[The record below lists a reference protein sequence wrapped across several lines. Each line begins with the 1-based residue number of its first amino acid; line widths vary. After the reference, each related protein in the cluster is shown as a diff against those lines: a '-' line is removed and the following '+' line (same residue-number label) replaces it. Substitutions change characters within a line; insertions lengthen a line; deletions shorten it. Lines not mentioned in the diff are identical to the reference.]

1 MSQLAS
7 RYQQVL
13 ARVAGACLASGRA
26 ATDVELVAITKNHPA
41 EVVAEL
47 VDLGHRQF
55 GENRDQE
62 ASPKSARL
70 AELRPDANSTWHFVG
85 QLQSNKV
92 KSVLKYARVIH
103 SIDRLS
109 LVSELNKQLPK
120 FDGSYSGFI
129 ELNLTSDEGRGG
141 VLPENL
147 TALAESVLAL
157 PNFELLGVM
166 AVAGLGM
173 EPASEFEKVLAA
185 SEKLRELAPSAS
197 KLSIGMSEDFET
209 AISMGATHI
218 RVGSAITGPRP
229 LNP

>member
-1 MSQLAS
+1 M
-7 RYQQVL
+7 
-13 ARVAGACLASGRA
+13 AGACSASGRSLQ
-26 ATDVELVAITKNHPA
+26 DVELVAITKNHPA

-62 ASPKSARL
+62 ASPKSMRL
-70 AELRPDANSTWHFVG
+70 SELRPDAHATWHFVG

-92 KSVLKYARVIH
+92 KSVLKYATVIH
-103 SIDRLS
+103 SIDRES
-109 LVSELNKQLPK
+109 LVAELRKQLPK
-120 FDGSYSGFI
+120 FEGSFSGFI
-129 ELNLTSDEGRGG
+129 ELNLTEDPGRGG

-147 TALAESVLAL
+147 SPLVESVLQL

-173 EPASEFEKVLAA
+173 DPASEFEKVLAA
-185 SEKLRELAPSAS
+185 SGKLQEIAPGAS
-197 KLSIGMSEDFET
+197 KLSIGMSEDFEI

>member
-1 MSQLAS
+1 MNQLAS

-13 ARVAGACLASGRA
+13 ARVASACLASGRS
-26 ATDVELVAITKNHPA
+26 TDDVELVAITKNHPA

-47 VDLGHRQF
+47 VDLGHSVF

-62 ASPKSARL
+62 ASPKSSEL
-70 AELRPDANSTWHFVG
+70 AQLRPQANPTWHFVG

-92 KSVLKYARVIH
+92 KSVLRYAKVIH
-103 SIDRLS
+103 SIDRTS
-109 LVSELNKQLPK
+109 LVSELAKQLPK
-120 FDGSYSGFI
+120 FEGQFSGFI

-147 TALAESVLAL
+147 LPLAESVLNL

-166 AVAGLGM
+166 AVAGLG
-173 EPASEFEKVLAA
+173 EDPKSEFEKVLVA
-185 SEKLRELAPSAS
+185 SNELQELSPGA
-197 KLSIGMSEDFET
+197 KQLSIGMSEDFEI
-209 AISMGATHI
+209 AIAMGATHI

-229 LNP
+229 TNA

>member
-1 MSQLAS
+1 LSQIAS

-13 ARVAGACLASGRA
+13 ARVASACLASGRA
-26 ATDVELVAITKNHPA
+26 VSDVELVAITKNHPA
-41 EVVAEL
+41 ELVAEL

-70 AELRPDANSTWHFVG
+70 AELRPESQSTWHFVG

-92 KSVLKYARVIH
+92 KSVLKYASVIH

-109 LVSELNKQLPK
+109 LVSELSKQLPK
-120 FDGSYSGFI
+120 FDAHYSGFI
-129 ELNLTSDEGRGG
+129 ELNLTEDEGRGG

-147 TALAESVLAL
+147 TALAESVLEL

-173 EPASEFEKVLAA
+173 DPAAEFEKVLDA
-185 SEKLRELAPSAS
+185 SSKLQELAPSAS
-197 KLSIGMSEDFET
+197 MLSIGMSEDFET

>member
-7 RYQQVL
+7 RYEQVL
-13 ARVAGACLASGRA
+13 AKLAGACSASGRSL
-26 ATDVELVAITKNHPA
+26 TDVELVAITKNHTA
-41 EVVAEL
+41 EVGAEL
-47 VDLGHRQF
+47 VDLGHLHF

-62 ASPKSARL
+62 ASPKSALL
-70 AELRPDANSTWHFVG
+70 AELRPQAQTTWHFVG

-92 KSVLKYARVIH
+92 KSVLKYAQVIH
-103 SIDRLS
+103 SIDRES
-109 LVSELNKQLPK
+109 LVLELAKQLPK
-120 FDGSYSGFI
+120 FEGTFSGFI
-129 ELNLTSDEGRGG
+129 ELNLTDDPGRGG

-147 TALAESVLAL
+147 AQLAESVLQL

-173 EPASEFEKVLAA
+173 DPALEFEKVLIA
-185 SEKLRELAPSAS
+185 SGKLQELAPTAS
-197 KLSIGMSEDFET
+197 KLSIGMSEDFEI